1 MTCRPTIN
9 IIGSLLPILF
19 VASVGSR
26 SANAQAK
33 LDAYYTATLL
43 GVPIGHISWTVDLKE
58 SRFTSVATGSIAGF
72 LRLFLDAQ
80 GSVAAQGRL
89 SNGKPV
95 PSKFELK
102 LLAGKWSDEV
112 GIVFSRNRAKE
123 TVPPAVASPSAD
135 YVPIKDADRR
145 GASDPMTALLVYVGG
160 TGATIAPQACERTVA
175 IFDGH
180 TRYNLSL
187 AFERIG
193 MAHPN
198 EGYQGQ
204 VVVCSAKFLPV
215 AGYDPKHFL
224 VTYLAAQRETE
235 IWLAPLGGT
244 RLLAPYRGLLFQR
257 RWVSA
262 FWRQQSLRLFLP
274 KKMRAKAI
282 ESTRTGTSGHPDH
295 SPQQF
300 LFWTI
305 PPRGSIR

>member
-1 MTCRPTIN
+1 
-9 IIGSLLPILF
+9 
-19 VASVGSR
+19 
-26 SANAQAK
+26 
-33 LDAYYTATLL
+33 
-43 GVPIGHISWTVDLKE
+43 
-58 SRFTSVATGSIAGF
+58 
-72 LRLFLDAQ
+72 
-80 GSVAAQGRL
+80 
-89 SNGKPV
+89 
-95 PSKFELK
+95 
-102 LLAGKWSDEV
+102 LAGKWSDEV

-235 IWLAPLGGT
+235 IWLAPLSGT
-244 RLLAPYRGLLFQR
+244 RLLVPYRASISTPMGVGILEATKF
-257 RWVSA
+257 A
-262 FWRQQSLRLFLP
+262 FVPSEENAR
-274 KKMRAKAI
+274 
-282 ESTRTGTSGHPDH
+282 EGH
-295 SPQQF
+295 
-300 LFWTI
+300 
-305 PPRGSIR
+305 

>member
-1 MTCRPTIN
+1 MTCRAK
-9 IIGSLLPILF
+9 IIRLSLLSLLMLANAESI
-19 VASVGSR
+19 

-43 GVPIGHISWTVDLKE
+43 GLPIGHISWTIDLNS
-58 SRFTSVATGSIAGF
+58 SRFSSVATGSIAGF

-80 GSVAAQGRL
+80 GSVVAEGRL

-95 PSKFELK
+95 ASNFQLK
-102 LLAGKWSDEV
+102 LLAGKWSDEI
-112 GIVFSRNRAKE
+112 GIVFSGNRAKE
-123 TVPPAVASPSAD
+123 TVLPASASPSAD
-135 YVPIKDADRR
+135 YVPIKDADRI

-160 TGATIAPQACERTVA
+160 NGATTVPQACERTVA

-187 AFERIG
+187 AFERFG

-224 VTYLAAQRETE
+224 VTYLAAQHETE
-235 IWLAPLGGT
+235 IWLAPLSGT
-244 RLLAPYRGLLFQR
+244 RLLVPYRASISTPMGVGILEATKF
-257 RWVSA
+257 A
-262 FWRQQSLRLFLP
+262 FIPSEENA
-274 KKMRAKAI
+274 RA
-282 ESTRTGTSGHPDH
+282 GH
-295 SPQQF
+295 QKN
-300 LFWTI
+300 
-305 PPRGSIR
+305 